1 MKVLIAVAL
10 IVIVVS
16 LGQAL
21 YAMSSGPQNSARV
34 VKALTVRIS
43 VSVALFIA
51 LMVAWHLGWIEPHGI
66 R

>member
-1 MKVLIAVAL
+1 MKELIAIAL
-10 IVIVVS
+10 IIVVVS

-34 VKALTVRIS
+34 VKSLTVRIS

-51 LMVAWHLGWIEPHGI
+51 LMIAWKLGYIEPHGI